1 MMAHERQVVKATHA
15 HQHTHMQHMHM
26 QHMHMMKV
34 VNRIMA
40 DQSQRKYSTLSV
52 EHMLRCERVEE
63 VIKVGHAVSC
73 PPMSGCLGL
82 CVMCVMCV
90 CHVCHA
96 RHVSCVSCV
105 SR

>member
-1 MMAHERQVVKATHA
+1 MKAGGESTHA

-26 QHMHMMKV
+26 IKV

-73 PPMSGCLGL
+73 PPMSGCLGP
-82 CVMCVMCV
+82 CVALGT
-90 CHVCHA
+90 CHVCH
-96 RHVSCVSCV
+96 VCVSCV
-105 SR
+105 SQACV